1 MTLAVILAHK
11 GRDTITTTPD
21 TSLRDIAQT
30 LSEKGIG
37 AILITTGDRKLLGV
51 VSERDVVRAI
61 ARRGA
66 PVLDEPVSDHM
77 TRRVVTATADT
88 SVVEAMSSMTSGRFR
103 HIPVM
108 RDNRVEGLVSIGD
121 LVKHRLSEMEGE
133 NKALHEYITA
143 A

>member
-1 MTLAVILAHK
+1 MTLAVIMAHK
-11 GRDTITTTPD
+11 GRDTVTTTPD

-30 LSEKGIG
+30 LSDEGIG
-37 AILITTGDRKLLGV
+37 AILITTADRELLGV
-51 VSERDVVRAI
+51 VSERDIVRAI

-77 TRRVVTATADT
+77 TKRVVTATAET
-88 SVVEAMSSMTSGRFR
+88 SVVEAMTAMTSGRFR

-108 RDNRVEGLVSIGD
+108 RHDRVEGLVSIGD
-121 LVKHRLSEMEGE
+121 LVKHRLSEMEDE

>member
-1 MTLAVILAHK
+1 MTLAVVLAHK
-11 GRDTITTTPD
+11 GRETITTTSD

-37 AILITTGDRKLLGV
+37 AILITTADRELLGV

-77 TRRVVTATADT
+77 TRRVVTATAET
-88 SVVEAMSSMTSGRFR
+88 SVVEAMTSMTSGRFR